1 MFIANAGQWMT
12 MYNTAVLPGKI
23 FADPMLPIPYR
34 IQRMRKEIHDTF
46 TVDLTPVNYASE
58 FSFVAGQF
66 NMLYVFG
73 VGEVPISISGDP
85 TRPQTLIHT
94 IRSVGTVTRAM
105 EKMKR
110 GDVIG
115 VRGPYGAPWPVESAE
130 GNDVLIVAGGIGLAP
145 LRPSIYQILA
155 YREKYGR
162 VILLYGARTP
172 GDLLYVDE
180 LEKWRGKLDFDM
192 DVYVTVDST
201 AGNWRGSVGFVTA
214 LIPRAQFDP
223 NQTVVMM
230 CGPEVMMR
238 FTALELQ
245 KRGLAQENIYLS
257 MERNMKCAIGF
268 CGHCQF
274 GPTFVCKD
282 GPVYRYDLIQ
292 QWLAIREV

>member
-1 MFIANAGQWMT
+1 MFTQAI
-12 MYNTAVLPGKI
+12 LPNDTLS
-23 FADPMLPIPYR
+23 DPMLPVPYR

-46 TVDLTPVNYASE
+46 TVDLVSMNGTSE
-58 FSFVAGQF
+58 FSFAAGQF
-66 NMLYVFG
+66 NMLYIFG

-85 TRPQTLIHT
+85 TKPETLIHT

-115 VRGPYGAPWPVESAE
+115 VRGPYGTPWPVEAAE
-130 GNDVLIVAGGIGLAP
+130 GSDVIIVAGGIGLAP

-155 YREKYGR
+155 HREKYGR

-172 GDLLYVDE
+172 QDLLYVDE
-180 LEKWRGKLDFDM
+180 LEKWRGKLSFDM
-192 DVYVTVDST
+192 DVYVTVDS
-201 AGNWRGSVGFVTA
+201 ASGNWRGSVGFVTA

-223 NQTVVMM
+223 IQTVVMM
-230 CGPEVMMR
+230 CGPELMMR
-238 FTALELQ
+238 FAASALQ
-245 KRGLAQENIYLS
+245 KQGVGLENIYLS
-257 MERNMKCAIGF
+257 MERNMKCAVGF

-292 QWLAIREV
+292 PWLAIREV